1 LGWDGQFEVLLSE
14 EHLFNSSPWI
24 HSQSGCAGWTT
35 GLDRKGAKS
44 SNHRPIIGA

>member
-14 EHLFNSSPWI
+14 QHLFDWRTRI

-35 GLDRKGAKS
+35 GLDRK
-44 SNHRPIIGA
+44 